1 MGVYFH
7 VFTRYSNFTHKD
19 TYSGATMDL
28 QSFLTLVIVANN
40 VKL

>member
-7 VFTRYSNFTHKD
+7 VFTNYSNFMRKY

-28 QSFLTLVIVANN
+28 QNFLTLVIVANN